1 MANTPP
7 RFVGVIDIGKTNAK
21 FAVVDLASRSEI
33 AVRKMPNTVLESG
46 IYPHFDVEGMWT
58 FLTDA
63 IAVLNAS
70 HKLDALSI
78 TTHGASAALVGED
91 GALVLPVLDYEYAGP
106 DELDGEYNQARPAFA
121 ESFTPPLPGGLN
133 LGKQLFWQARRF
145 PEAFA
150 KAKWILT
157 YPQYWSLLLTG
168 VAASEITS
176 IGCHTDL
183 WDFNA
188 EQFSSLVRKEDWT
201 NKFPPIRPA
210 SDALGPVRP
219 DLARRLGLPEGIPV
233 HCGIHDSNASLLP
246 HVLTRTPPFAVV
258 STGTWVVIC
267 APGGDLVHL
276 DPARDSFSN
285 IDALGRHVPSAR
297 FMGGR
302 EFSLLTNGESPAPVD
317 AVINRVLDDNLLLL
331 PSVVEGSGPFP
342 HRKARWNHAPET
354 LDKDT
359 RYTVI
364 SFYLALVTAEC
375 LTLAGAKGETVVE
388 GPFASNPLFITM
400 LAAATGRPVEA
411 QTSSATGTSI
421 GAALLANMESKVVAP
436 PLQHGWMAGDEAKL
450 QAYVTAWRKALAQ

>member
-1 MANTPP
+1 MANIPP

-21 FAVVDLASRSEI
+21 FAVVDLESRSEI
-33 AVRKMPNTVLESG
+33 AVRKMPNTVLQRG
-46 IYPHFDVEGMWT
+46 TYPQFDVEVLWT
-58 FLTDA
+58 FLTGA
-63 IAVLNAS
+63 IAELNAI

-78 TTHGASAALVGED
+78 TTHGASAALVAED
-91 GALVLPVLDYEYAGP
+91 GSLVLPVLDYEHAGP
-106 DELDGEYNQARPAFA
+106 DALDADYSKVRPPFS

-157 YPQYWSLLLTG
+157 YPQYWSFRLTG

-188 EQFSSLVRKEDWT
+188 EQFSSLVRNEGWT
-201 NKFPPIRPA
+201 EKFPPIRPA
-210 SDALGPVRP
+210 SDALGPVLP
-219 DLARRLGLPEGIPV
+219 ELAQRLGLPEGIPV

-285 IDALGRHVPSAR
+285 IDALGHHVPSAR

-302 EFSLLTNGESPAPVD
+302 EFSLLTNGETPAPVD
-317 AVINRVLDDNLLLL
+317 AVINRVLDESLLLL

-342 HRKARWNHAPET
+342 HRKAQWTHAPET
-354 LDKDT
+354 LDEDT
-359 RYTVI
+359 RHTVI

-375 LTLAGAKGETVVE
+375 LNLAGAKGETVVE

-421 GAALLANMESKVVAP
+421 GAALLANMESEVVTP
-436 PLQHGWMAGDEAKL
+436 PLQNGWTGADATKL
-450 QAYVTAWRKALAQ
+450 DAYVQAWRKALAQ